1 MYPFSNA
8 VTPAVRSHLDAQMS
22 FFSEMSKSLS
32 RSFQHVCELNLDL
45 GQGLLEDGNSASQ
58 QLLATG
64 HAADA
69 MSIAAARAQP
79 AADKLRS
86 YQQQIARILADAQLE
101 LARVSEQHSQLTLRT
116 ARELADQV
124 VHAAAEETGKSII
137 KQQEIMRTLREP
149 FQSNGALRANAGAAA
164 PGSLQSANG
173 HGDAQRQGEAASFQ
187 GSESIAPAGSKGSV

>member
-1 MYPFSNA
+1 MYPFSSA
-8 VTPAVRSHLDAQMS
+8 VTPAVRSHLDAHMS

-124 VHAAAEETGKSII
+124 AHAAAEETGKSII

-149 FQSNGALRANAGAAA
+149 FQANGALRADAAA

-187 GSESIAPAGSKGSV
+187 GCESIAPAGSKGSV